1 VSHGSGRRPPRRRL
15 GAVLVAGVAALALLG
30 CDSADRERGA
40 SSPTST
46 PTPTQVP
53 AGGAAG
59 AGCVPTRGEAAQG
72 TGSVAADTPSSARLG
87 PGAEVER
94 TPETVAAG
102 RGGQRLVVAG
112 TVYRDDCRTPLA
124 GASIEVWQTNAKG
137 EYGPAQG
144 TGDERCCY
152 LAAALRTDGRG
163 RYRFET
169 VKPGHYRGEARPPPA
184 HIHFEVRHPD
194 AAGLLTELL
203 FEGDP
208 ALGPNP
214 PGEVVRPTPVP
225 GSDPPALSARFDIV
239 LRA

>member
-1 VSHGSGRRPPRRRL
+1 MTRGRGWRVGVVAL
-15 GAVLVAGVAALALLG
+15 AGMAVLALGG
-30 CDSADRERGA
+30 CDSASRDRGA
-40 SSPTST
+40 GSSAST
-46 PTPTQVP
+46 PAPIPTQTP
-53 AGGAAG
+53 AGAG
-59 AGCVPTRGEAAQG
+59 AGCVPTRGEASQG
-72 TGSVAADTPSSARLG
+72 TGAVAAGAPSSARLG
-87 PGAEVER
+87 PGGEVER

-102 RGGQRLVVAG
+102 RGGQRLVVSG

-124 GASIEVWQTNAKG
+124 GASIEVWQTNAEG

-169 VKPGHYRGEARPPPA
+169 VKPGHYKGEAQPPPA

-239 LRA
+239 LRP